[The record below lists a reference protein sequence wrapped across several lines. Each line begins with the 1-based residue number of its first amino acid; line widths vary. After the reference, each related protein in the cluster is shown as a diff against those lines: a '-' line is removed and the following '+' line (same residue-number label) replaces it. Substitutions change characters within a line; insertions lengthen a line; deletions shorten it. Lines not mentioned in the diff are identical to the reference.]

1 MEVLHARCAGIDIG
15 KKSAK
20 VCVRVQ
26 GSGSRK
32 TTNEVIDCGSMTRE
46 ILQLR
51 QYLVAERVTCI
62 VMEATSDYWKPYY
75 FLLEELTSEG
85 VELILAN
92 ARAVKNVPGRKT
104 DVNDATWLAD
114 LAAHGLVRASFVPPP
129 PIRELRD
136 LTRTRTIVA
145 RERVREMTRLEK
157 RLESPG
163 IKLSVVVSDLDGVSA
178 RRMLDALVAGERDPL
193 VLANL
198 AVPQMYRK
206 HEQLVDALTGR
217 FSDHDA
223 FMIGLHLQR
232 IDELAATIT
241 TLDDRIEEAI
251 APFRLARDLLCTS
264 PGVSTVVAD
273 IIIAETGGDMSVFP
287 TADHLASWAGVAP
300 GQHQS
305 AARKTNAK
313 TRPGR
318 LLPQG
323 RSGYRINVDRP
334 QQRPHPHCR
343 PLPTPA
349 ITPRLQSRPRRH
361 RTRNPRRRLALLTTH
376 TDYHD
381 LGENHYQHAHAQQAT
396 RRAVHQLKQLG
407 YQVHLEKAS

>member
-20 VCVRVQ
+20 VCVRIQ

-251 APFRLARDLLCTS
+251 APFRLARDLLCTI

-313 TRPGR
+313 TRPGDCY
-318 LLPQG
+318 LKGALG
-323 RSGYRINVDRP
+323 IASMSIARSNAHTHIAARY
-334 QQRPHPHCR
+334 
-343 PLPTPA
+343 
-349 ITPRLQSRPRRH
+349 
-361 RTRNPRRRLALLTTH
+361 RRLRSRRGFSRALVATEREILVAVWHMLTTH